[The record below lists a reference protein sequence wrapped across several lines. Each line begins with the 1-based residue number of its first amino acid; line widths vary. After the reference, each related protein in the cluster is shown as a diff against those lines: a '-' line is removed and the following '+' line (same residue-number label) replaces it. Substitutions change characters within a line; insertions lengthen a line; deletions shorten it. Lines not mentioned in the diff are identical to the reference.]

1 MSTDATGKQPADAVL
16 PGEWRLYASVAAATM
31 LGHAVIAVLPFETPA
46 IASGFGLPDGKAGA
60 ITAFEL
66 MPLAIMQALM
76 AVLGARVP
84 PRLASLLGALLVIAA
99 SLLASLSTGLPAF
112 IASRV
117 LAGIGF
123 GMAFAVANYAA
134 AWARVPVRA
143 YAIGLGVATIG
154 YIGLQAVVGQWRDV
168 HARWLAGWPPQAGL
182 YAVILVFAGC
192 MIPFLF
198 LLPRRARAREQRVAA
213 DRPPLRWGPAA
224 MCLAI
229 MALFAIC
236 AFTPY
241 VYIETRGHAIGLTD
255 QAFSVMFRVAYAV
268 CTVGTL
274 AAALMGKRFGLGVP
288 LAAGLAVM
296 GASALGIMTTTTI
309 AWMWGWVLVNFI
321 LWNFLYGYLF
331 GLGAAID
338 PLGRLSTAVGAVYLL
353 GSAAAASIGGA
364 ILLVFDSYAT
374 IGWVALAVAIGAAAL
389 SLIVTRAQ
397 PAAAGGGATA

>member
-1 MSTDATGKQPADAVL
+1 MHPR
-16 PGEWRLYASVAAATM
+16 GEWRLYASVAAATM

-46 IASGFGLPDGKAGA
+46 IATGFGLPDGKAGA
-60 ITAFEL
+60 ITTFEL
-66 MPLAIMQALM
+66 MSLAIMQALM
-76 AVLGARVP
+76 AMLGARVR
-84 PRLASLLGALLVIAA
+84 PRLASLLGALLVVGA
-99 SLLASLSTGLPAF
+99 SLLASLSTSLGVF

-143 YAIGLGVATIG
+143 YAIGLGVATVG

-182 YAVILVFAGC
+182 YAVILAFAIV

-198 LLPRRARAREQRVAA
+198 LLPTQARASERQAA
-213 DRPPLRWGPAA
+213 GGQPPVRWGPAV

-241 VYIETRGHAIGLTD
+241 VYIETRGHTIGLTD
-255 QAFSVMFRVAYAV
+255 EAFSLMFRVAYAI
-268 CTVGTL
+268 CTLGTV
-274 AAALMGKRFGLGVP
+274 AAALMGKRFGLGFP
-288 LAAGLAVM
+288 LAIGLAVM
-296 GASALGIMTTTTI
+296 GASAFGIMTTTAI
-309 AWMWGWVLVNFI
+309 AWMWAWVLVNFI

-374 IGWVALAVAIGAAAL
+374 IGWVALAASLLAAAF
-389 SLIVTRAQ
+389 SLIVTRSPAPRAAVPSG
-397 PAAAGGGATA
+397 PAAP

>member
-1 MSTDATGKQPADAVL
+1 MSADTLERAQAPAAGL

-84 PRLASLLGALLVIAA
+84 PRLASLLGAALVIAA
-99 SLLASLSTGLPAF
+99 SLLASLSTHLPAF
-112 IASRV
+112 VASRV
-117 LAGIGF
+117 LAGLGF

-134 AWARVPVRA
+134 AWAREPVRA

-154 YIGLQAVVGQWRDV
+154 YIGLQAVVGQWRQV
-168 HARWLAGWPPQAGL
+168 QAHWLAGWPPQAGL
-182 YAVILVFAGC
+182 YAVILAFAVI
-192 MIPFLF
+192 MVPFLF
-198 LLPRRARAREQRVAA
+198 LLPRHARARQQQAA
-213 DRPPLRWGPAA
+213 TATTRMPWVPAL

-255 QAFSVMFRVAYAV
+255 EAFSLMFRVAYAL
-268 CTVGTL
+268 CTFGTL
-274 AAALMGKRFGLGVP
+274 AAALMGKRFGLGAP
-288 LAAGLAVM
+288 LAIGLAIM
-296 GASALGIMTTTTI
+296 GASALGIMTTTSV
-309 AWMWGWVLVNFI
+309 AWMWGWVLVNFL
-321 LWNFLYGYLF
+321 LWNYLYGYLF

-338 PLGRLSTAVGAVYLL
+338 SLGRLSTAVGAVYLL

-364 ILLVFDSYAT
+364 ILLVFDSYT
-374 IGWVALAVAIGAAAL
+374 VIGWVALAVALGAAAL
-389 SLIVTRAQ
+389 SLLVTRRQLSAG
-397 PAAAGGGATA
+397 AA

>member
-1 MSTDATGKQPADAVL
+1 VSAVR
-16 PGEWRLYASVAAATM
+16 PQGEWRLYASVAAATM

-84 PRLASLLGALLVIAA
+84 PRLASLLGALLVIGA
-99 SLLASLSTGLPAF
+99 SLLASLSTNLGAF

-143 YAIGLGVATIG
+143 YAIGLGVATVG

-168 HARWLAGWPPQAGL
+168 HGRWLAGWPPQAGL
-182 YAVILVFAGC
+182 YAVILAFAIV

-198 LLPRRARAREQRVAA
+198 LLPTQARARQQEAVGE
-213 DRPPLRWGPAA
+213 RPPVRWGPAT

-229 MALFAIC
+229 MALFAVC

-241 VYIETRGHAIGLTD
+241 VYIETRGHTIGLTD
-255 QAFSVMFRVAYAV
+255 EAFSLMFRVAYAI
-268 CTVGTL
+268 CTLGTV
-274 AAALMGKRFGLGVP
+274 AAALMGRRFGLGLP
-288 LAAGLAVM
+288 LSLGLAVM

-309 AWMWGWVLVNFI
+309 GWMWAWVLVNFI

-331 GLGAAID
+331 GLGAHID

-364 ILLVFDSYAT
+364 ILQLYDSYAT
-374 IGWVALAVAIGAAAL
+374 IGWVALAASLGAAAL
-389 SLIVTRAQ
+389 SLLVTRGRR
-397 PAAAGGGATA
+397 AAA

>member
-1 MSTDATGKQPADAVL
+1 VSTERL

-46 IASGFGLPDGKAGA
+46 IAGGFGLPDGKAGA

-84 PRLASLLGALLVIAA
+84 PRLASLLGAALVIAA
-99 SLLASLSTGLPAF
+99 SLLASLSTHIGMF
-112 IASRV
+112 ITSRV
-117 LAGIGF
+117 LAGVGF

-154 YIGLQAVVGQWRDV
+154 YIGLQAVVGQWKDV
-168 HARWLAGWPPQAGL
+168 HERWLPGWPPQAGL
-182 YAVILVFAGC
+182 YAVILAFAVV

-198 LLPRRARAREQRVAA
+198 LLPRHARAREPEAVSA
-213 DRPPLRWGPAA
+213 RPPVRWGPAI

-241 VYIETRGHAIGLTD
+241 VYIETRGHTIGLTD
-255 QAFSVMFRVAYAV
+255 EAFSLMFRVAYAI

-288 LAAGLAVM
+288 LAVGLAVM

-309 AWMWGWVLVNFI
+309 AWMWAWVLVNFI

-338 PLGRLSTAVGAVYLL
+338 PLGRLSTGVGAVYLL

-364 ILLVFDSYAT
+364 ILLLYDSYAT
-374 IGWVALAVAIGAAAL
+374 IGWVALAASLAAAVL
-389 SLIVTRAQ
+389 SLLITRAQ
-397 PAAAGGGATA
+397 RASPQGTVPAAA